1 MKSSSNETL
10 NFSFRKFCFSYI
22 LDLAKILWALRIL
35 SQKVTRNVVI
45 KEFWALENQ
54 VLVNMLLCSSL
65 LQRVILSI
73 HWYITQNFYPTFFMS
88 VLVRRLFRTAIFS
101 TFSKVAIVT
110 ANFMTDFYNSR
121 FAIEISVSTFK
132 ETIALV
138 PDYVSETR

>member
-1 MKSSSNETL
+1 MSSANLVAESHQTRSNKRVLSAGQPGACEYVTL
-10 NFSFRKFCFSYI
+10 LQS
-22 LDLAKILWALRIL
+22 
-35 SQKVTRNVVI
+35 
-45 KEFWALENQ
+45 
-54 VLVNMLLCSSL
+54 